1 MENFNRFNPVF
12 ARTAFTFAGEDY
24 HPGDAFE
31 APPHI
36 VQRMWFARKLT
47 HVKTDDLKIDD
58 LKTGDPIVTLDHKG
72 AGWYEVLMHGAV
84 VSTEKIKG
92 KQNAID
98 WAVNTLG
105 VNAND
110 IGV

>member
-12 ARTAFTFAGEDY
+12 ARTKFTFAGEVY
-24 HPGDAFE
+24 QPGDAFE
-31 APPHI
+31 AQPHI

-47 HVKTDDLKIDD
+47 HVKTDE
-58 LKTGDPIVTLDHKG
+58 LKTDDPIVTLDHKG

-105 VNAND
+105 VNADD

>member
-12 ARTAFTFAGEDY
+12 ARTKFTFAGEDY

-31 APPHI
+31 AQPHI

-47 HVKTDDLKIDD
+47 HVKTDDVKPDGPKPD
-58 LKTGDPIVTLDHKG
+58 DPIVTLDHKG

-105 VNAND
+105 VNADD
-110 IGV
+110 IGA

>member
-31 APPHI
+31 AQPHI
-36 VQRMWFARKLT
+36 IQRMWFARKLT
-47 HVKTDDLKIDD
+47 HVKTDDLKTDD
-58 LKTGDPIVTLDHKG
+58 LIVTLDHKG

-105 VNAND
+105 VNADD